1 MEITEV
7 RTRED
12 MINNLKAHGNYSKFK
27 QIMRASKKAYSERM
41 ANYKI
46 SKSKENA
53 SDLKAEWKLI
63 EGFDGIYSVSNYGE
77 VRNNKTGRLM
87 KQRKTE
93 KGYLRVGL
101 TNNEKPKCMRV
112 HRLVAQAFIPNPDDK
127 PEVNHIDFNKEN
139 NCVNN
144 LEWVTGKENAKHSLG
159 NRKKSNKIECKNI
172 SNTGEKYISYYSG
185 YYVVRM
191 FGKKYFCKS
200 FKNIDDAKKCRDEK
214 IKEIYV

>member
-12 MINNLKAHGNYSKFK
+12 MINNLKANGNYSKFK

-53 SDLKAEWKLI
+53 SDLKVEWKLI
-63 EGFDGIYSVSNYGE
+63 AGFGGTYSVSNYGE
-77 VRNNKTGRLM
+77 VRNNRTGKLM
-87 KQRKTE
+87 KPRKNE
-93 KGYLRVGL
+93 KGYLRIGL
-101 TNNEKPKCMRV
+101 TTNGKQKCMRV
-112 HRLVAQAFIPNPDDK
+112 HRLVAQAFIPNPENK
-127 PEVNHIDFNKEN
+127 HEVNHIDFNKEN

-144 LEWVTGKENAKHSLG
+144 LEWVTCKENSDHSFG
-159 NRKKSNKIECKNI
+159 NRKRSNEKKYKKV
-172 SNTGEKYISYYSG
+172 SNTGEKHISYQNG

-200 FKNIDDAKKCRDEK
+200 FKNIEDAKKYRDEK
-214 IKEIYV
+214 IKEIYG

>member
-27 QIMRASKKAYSERM
+27 QNMVASRRAYSERM

-53 SDLKAEWKLI
+53 SNLKIEWKLI
-63 EGFDGIYSVSNYGE
+63 EGFDGTYSVSNYGE
-77 VRNNKTGRLM
+77 VRNNKTGKLM
-87 KQRKTE
+87 KQNKNE
-93 KGYLRVGL
+93 KGYLRLGL
-101 TNNEKPKCMRV
+101 RKNGKTKYMRV
-112 HRLVAQAFIPNPDDK
+112 HRLVAQAFIPNPENK
-127 PEVNHIDFNKEN
+127 PDVNHIDFDKEN

-144 LEWVTGKENAKHSLG
+144 LEWVTCKENNNHSFG
-159 NRKKSNKIECKNI
+159 NRKCSNKINYKKV
-172 SNTGEKYISYYSG
+172 SNTGEKYISYYNG
-185 YYVVRM
+185 YFVVRI

-200 FKNIDDAKKCRDEK
+200 FKNIEDTKKCRDKK
-214 IKEIYV
+214 IKEIG

>member
-27 QIMRASKKAYSERM
+27 QNMIASRKAYSERM

-53 SDLKAEWKLI
+53 SDLKVEWKLI

-87 KQRKTE
+87 KPRKNE
-93 KGYLRVGL
+93 KGYLHIGL
-101 TNNEKPKCMRV
+101 TINGKQKNMRV
-112 HRLVAQAFIPNPDDK
+112 HRLVAQAFIPNPENK
-127 PEVNHIDFNKEN
+127 LQVNHIDFKREN
-139 NCVNN
+139 NCVSN
-144 LEWVTGKENAKHSLG
+144 LEWVTNQENTQYSVC
-159 NRKKSNKIECKNI
+159 NRKLPGQRKKRNNKTGERNI
-172 SNTGEKYISYYSG
+172 SHYNGF
-185 YYVVRM
+185 YVVRIY
-191 FGKKYFCKS
+191 GKKYVSKS
-200 FKNIDDAKKCRDEK
+200 FKNIDDAKQWRDLRL
-214 IKEIYV
+214 KEMCE

>member
-7 RTRED
+7 QTRED

-27 QIMRASKKAYSERM
+27 QNMVASKKAYSERM

-53 SDLKAEWKLI
+53 SDLKVEWKLI

-87 KQRKTE
+87 KQKKNE
-93 KGYLRVGL
+93 KGYLRLGL
-101 TNNEKPKCMRV
+101 RKNGKTKCMRV
-112 HRLVAQAFIPNPDDK
+112 HRLVAQAFIPNPDNK
-127 PEVNHIDFNKEN
+127 PDVNHIDFDKEN

-144 LEWVTGKENAKHSLG
+144 LEWVTCKENNDYSFG
-159 NRKKSNKIECKNI
+159 NRKRSSGINYKKV
-172 SNTGEKYISYYSG
+172 SNTGEKHISYQNG

-200 FKNIDDAKKCRDEK
+200 FKNIEDAKKCRDEK

>member
-27 QIMRASKKAYSERM
+27 QIMRASRKSYSERM

-53 SDLKAEWKLI
+53 SDLKVEWKLI
-63 EGFDGIYSVSNYGE
+63 EGFDGIYSVSNYGD
-77 VRNNKTGRLM
+77 VKNNRTGRLM

-93 KGYLRVGL
+93 KGYLHINL
-101 TNNEKPKCMRV
+101 TKNGKRKAMRIN
-112 HRLVAQAFIPNPDDK
+112 RLVAQVFIPNPENK
-127 PEVNHIDFNKEN
+127 PQVNHIDFNREN

-144 LEWVTGKENAKHSLG
+144 LEWVTAQENTQYSVC
-159 NRKKSNKIECKNI
+159 NRKLPGQQKKRNNK
-172 SNTGEKYISYYSG
+172 TGERNITHYNG
-185 YYVVRM
+185 YYVVRIY
-191 FGKKYFCKS
+191 GKKYVSKS
-200 FKNIDDAKKCRDEK
+200 FKNIDDAKQWRDLK
-214 IKEIYV
+214 LKEIYD

>member
-53 SDLKAEWKLI
+53 SDLKVEWKLI

-77 VRNNKTGRLM
+77 VRNNKTGKLM
-87 KQRKTE
+87 KLRKNE
-93 KGYLRVGL
+93 KGYLRTNL
-101 TNNEKPKCMRV
+101 TKNGNQKSVRV
-112 HRLVAQAFIPNPDDK
+112 HRLVAQAFIPNPENK
-127 PEVNHIDFNKEN
+127 PQVNHIDFDREN

-144 LEWVTGKENAKHSLG
+144 LEWVTNKENTQYSVC
-159 NRKKSNKIECKNI
+159 NRIFSGQQKKRNNKTGERNI
-172 SNTGEKYISYYSG
+172 SHYNGF
-185 YYVVRM
+185 YVVRIY
-191 FGKKYFCKS
+191 GKKYVSKS
-200 FKNIDDAKKCRDEK
+200 FKNIDDAKQWRDLRL
-214 IKEIYV
+214 KEMCE

>member
-1 MEITEV
+1 MQYW
-7 RTRED
+7 RKGKD
-12 MINNLKAHGNYSKFK
+12 GNYSKFK

-46 SKSKENA
+46 SKSNENA

-101 TNNEKPKCMRV
+101 TNNGKPKCMRV

>member
-12 MINNLKAHGNYSKFK
+12 MINNLKANGNYSKFK
-27 QIMRASKKAYSERM
+27 QIMRASRRAYSERM

-53 SDLKAEWKLI
+53 SDLKVEWKLI

-77 VRNNKTGRLM
+77 VKNNRTGKLM
-87 KQRKTE
+87 KPRKNE
-93 KGYLRVGL
+93 KGYLRIGL
-101 TNNEKPKCMRV
+101 TTNGKQKCMRV
-112 HRLVAQAFIPNPDDK
+112 HRLVAQAFIPNPENK

-144 LEWVTGKENAKHSLG
+144 LEWVTCKENSDHSFG
-159 NRKKSNKIECKNI
+159 NRKRSNEKNYKKV
-172 SNTGEKYISYYSG
+172 SNTGEKHISYQNG

-200 FKNIDDAKKCRDEK
+200 FKNIEDAKKCRDEK
-214 IKEIYV
+214 IKEIYG